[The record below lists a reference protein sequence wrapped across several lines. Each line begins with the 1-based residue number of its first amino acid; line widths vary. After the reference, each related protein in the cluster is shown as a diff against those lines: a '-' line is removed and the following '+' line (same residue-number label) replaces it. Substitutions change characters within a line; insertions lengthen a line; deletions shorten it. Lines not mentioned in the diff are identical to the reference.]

1 MAKNA
6 IHLVKET
13 AQNVWFYRDF
23 HSTPIGNNNKVIGL
37 MKDELGG
44 RIVNEF
50 VALRLKM
57 YSYLTDRGQVGWKA
71 KGTKKYVIKREI
83 KF

>member
-1 MAKNA
+1 
-6 IHLVKET
+6 
-13 AQNVWFYRDF
+13 
-23 HSTPIGNNNKVIGL
+23 

-44 RIVNEF
+44 GTVNEF

-57 YSYLTDRGQVGWKA
+57 YSCLTDRDQVGWKA
-71 KGTKKYVIKREI
+71 KGTKKYIIKREI